1 MSCTGRKDLVST
13 LRILESSLAKSNGSR
28 EEYPNQSKLQLIN
41 FEKDATFSKDQI
53 KMMISFLKRITET
66 HDYALPALLPE
77 LIELL

>member
-41 FEKDATFSKDQI
+41 FDKDAAFSKDQI
-53 KMMISFLKRITET
+53 KMMISFLQHITET
-66 HDYALPALLPE
+66 HDYALPVLLPE